1 MNPMNEQMNN
11 DKPVSEILP
20 LEEVTQA
27 IIIAAKRVRKPI
39 TEVIIVQQIVEEL
52 LNGGFSAEATEKL
65 KNIFGTKF
73 CVAKGLIEP
82 TPVPT
87 KKEKKEKTDKEKV
100 TGEPAAV
107 EKKPRKKPAPKKVAE
122 NPLTEPM
129 PTNPTAS
136 QPTLD
141 PIGQSEPLAV
151 EEPAVVKE
159 KKPRKK
165 PAPKQVAENPITE
178 PMPTNPTAS
187 QPELD
192 PIGQSEPLAV
202 EEPAVIVVKEKKPRK
217 KPAPK
222 PVAENPLTEPMPINP
237 TASQPTLDPI
247 GQSEPLVVEEPAAVK
262 EKKPRKKPVPKQ
274 VAENPLTEPMPTNPT
289 TCQPELDP
297 IGQSEEPVIVVVK
310 EKKPK
315 KKVVSKQVV
324 EIVTTE
330 EKEEPSIEYEEELSA
345 VPLVRQTNHLIPDG
359 FSIDWKPELME
370 EELSDIDL
378 EDDEE

>member
-52 LNGGFSAEATEKL
+52 LNGGFSVEATEKL

-73 CVAKGLIEP
+73 CVAKGLTEP

-107 EKKPRKKPAPKKVAE
+107 EKKPRKKPAPK
-122 NPLTEPM
+122 
-129 PTNPTAS
+129 
-136 QPTLD
+136 
-141 PIGQSEPLAV
+141 
-151 EEPAVVKE
+151 
-159 KKPRKK
+159 
-165 PAPKQVAENPITE
+165 
-178 PMPTNPTAS
+178 
-187 QPELD
+187 
-192 PIGQSEPLAV
+192 
-202 EEPAVIVVKEKKPRK
+202 
-217 KPAPK
+217 
-222 PVAENPLTEPMPINP
+222 
-237 TASQPTLDPI
+237 
-247 GQSEPLVVEEPAAVK
+247 
-262 EKKPRKKPVPKQ
+262 Q
-274 VAENPLTEPMPTNPT
+274 VAENPLTEPMPTNPPAS
-289 TCQPELDP
+289 QPELDP
-297 IGQSEEPVIVVVK
+297 IGQSEEPAVVVV

-315 KKVVSKQVV
+315 KKVVSKPVV

-330 EKEEPSIEYEEELSA
+330 EKEEQQEPSIEYEEELSA
-345 VPLVRQTNHLIPDG
+345 VPLVRQTNHLSPDG

>member
-73 CVAKGLIEP
+73 CVAKGLTEP

-87 KKEKKEKTDKEKV
+87 KKEKKEKKEKTDKEKV

-107 EKKPRKKPAPKKVAE
+107 
-122 NPLTEPM
+122 
-129 PTNPTAS
+129 
-136 QPTLD
+136 
-141 PIGQSEPLAV
+141 
-151 EEPAVVKE
+151 KE

-165 PAPKQVAENPITE
+165 PAPKQVAENPLTE

-222 PVAENPLTEPMPINP
+222 
-237 TASQPTLDPI
+237 
-247 GQSEPLVVEEPAAVK
+247 
-262 EKKPRKKPVPKQ
+262 Q

-289 TCQPELDP
+289 ASQPELDP
-297 IGQSEEPVIVVVK
+297 IGQSEEPAVVVV

-315 KKVVSKQVV
+315 KKVVSKPVV

-330 EKEEPSIEYEEELSA
+330 EQQEPSIEYEEELSA

>member
-73 CVAKGLIEP
+73 CVAKGLTEP

-107 EKKPRKKPAPKKVAE
+107 KEKKPRKKPAPKQVAE

-129 PTNPTAS
+129 PTNPTTS
-136 QPTLD
+136 QPALD

-165 PAPKQVAENPITE
+165 PAPKQVAENPLTE

-187 QPELD
+187 QPAFD

-222 PVAENPLTEPMPINP
+222 
-237 TASQPTLDPI
+237 
-247 GQSEPLVVEEPAAVK
+247 
-262 EKKPRKKPVPKQ
+262 Q
-274 VAENPLTEPMPTNPT
+274 VAENPLTEPMPTNPVR
-289 TCQPELDP
+289 
-297 IGQSEEPVIVVVK
+297 QSEEPAVEEPAVVVV

-315 KKVVSKQVV
+315 KKVVSKPVV

-330 EKEEPSIEYEEELSA
+330 EKEEQQEPSIEYEEELSA